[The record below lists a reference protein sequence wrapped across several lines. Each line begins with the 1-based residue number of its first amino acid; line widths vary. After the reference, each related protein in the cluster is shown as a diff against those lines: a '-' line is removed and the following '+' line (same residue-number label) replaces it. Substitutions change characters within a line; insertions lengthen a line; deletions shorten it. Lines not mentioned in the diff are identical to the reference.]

1 MLIDRLTVYDSK
13 RDAGIEVTC
22 KLSSFVFFFFQL
34 HFDGCLPVN
43 LEKKWDWSN
52 LVKSGD
58 TNIAFPKPVGLLLP
72 LIFLFVLFLRYA

>member
-1 MLIDRLTVYDSK
+1 MIVRGMLALRSPVNFLLLY
-13 RDAGIEVTC
+13 
-22 KLSSFVFFFFQL
+22 FFFFQL